1 MQLSCLGARRLRNPL
16 TTRFEPG
23 VCDVETPGQND
34 LLDVVAARE
43 CVAAGL
49 ASKECKSDV
58 MQRLVQQQARTP
70 RAPRDDIP
78 LDPMTK
84 ARILAMLNTTQD
96 PCDDFYQYACGG
108 WFANFTL
115 PSDDPL
121 YVYSFSKVRCVGG
134 GVAGG
139 GEARQECSPRVCRR
153 RFTRSFRG
161 NPHGRPLSKMT
172 PTTFQT
178 LRRYIHCE
186 VPGD

>member
-139 GEARQECSPRVCRR
+139 V
-153 RFTRSFRG
+153 RG
-161 NPHGRPLSKMT
+161 AGRNVRLASVDVGSRALPASRHGRPLDKMT
-172 PTTFQT
+172 PTFQPLQSYT
-178 LRRYIHCE
+178 HCV
-186 VPGD
+186 VPGY